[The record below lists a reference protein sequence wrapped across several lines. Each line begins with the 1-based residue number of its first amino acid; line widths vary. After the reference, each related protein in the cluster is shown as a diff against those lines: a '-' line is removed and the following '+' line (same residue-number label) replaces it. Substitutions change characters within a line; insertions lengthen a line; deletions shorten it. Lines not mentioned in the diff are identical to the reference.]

1 MFALMPWRRESAPAG
16 PLALR
21 EEMPFRML
29 RRELG
34 SLFDRVFGDWPE
46 AFVAEP
52 MMRGLEVEDREKEVV
67 VRAEAPGFEV
77 ADFEINLANEVLT
90 IRAEHKEEKAK
101 EGEAP
106 TERRYAG
113 MRRSVL
119 LPPGIETEKVEA
131 TYRNG
136 MLEVHLPRSPEALGR
151 RIEVRP

>member
-1 MFALMPWRRESAPAG
+1 MFPVLRSSLTPAPFMAS
-16 PLALR
+16 PINRLD
-21 EEMPFRML
+21 
-29 RRELG
+29 
-34 SLFDRVFGDWPE
+34 SLFDRVFGDLPE

-90 IRAEHKEEKAK
+90 IRAEHKEEKPK

-106 TERRYAG
+106 AERRYAT
-113 MRRSVL
+113 MRRAVL